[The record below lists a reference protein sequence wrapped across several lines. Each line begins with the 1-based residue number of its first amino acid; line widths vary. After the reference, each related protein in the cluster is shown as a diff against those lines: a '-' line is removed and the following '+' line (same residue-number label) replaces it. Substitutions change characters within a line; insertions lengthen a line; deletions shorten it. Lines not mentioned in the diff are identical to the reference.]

1 MTRPTA
7 TTGKTSFGAR
17 LGLFSDR
24 TTQWL
29 GTAVWRIASLFGL
42 GLIGASGLCQ
52 TVATQIEAHA
62 ATVSIDAPS
71 PTGAVLDAQA
81 AAQAAAD
88 GRMELS
94 LQQAIRMALEN
105 NLDIQIE
112 QVDQTVAADG
122 VRRSQGGGTPNQ
134 INYSIAEAPA
144 GVGVSAMPLLTTT
157 SKSYPASVDTT
168 GVVASSSYDTGH
180 VLEAQHSLSIAQAPY
195 SAGSGIPAFDAA
207 LQGQFGWIRR
217 NPANSI
223 ITTAVTPGDTNI
235 ANNTLGNF
243 TLSKGFSPG
252 TSVQLG
258 VNDFVQSY
266 YSGRSSAVPFTHPNA
281 IALIA
286 QPLLRGAGRANNT
299 RFIAIAKTNK
309 KISQY
314 LLEQQMI
321 STISGV
327 EALYYDL
334 VSLQDT
340 VAVQQHVLK
349 ASQDLLSDD
358 RQQLAVGRMPP
369 IEVARAETLVT
380 ANQLALSQAEAR
392 RDQQENILRSVVD
405 PHSLSASQGK
415 LSELVATDILSP
427 GMDLPQTPVSDL
439 IQHALE
445 QRPDVRQYKLQI
457 TNGVRAVAG
466 SSNARL
472 PEVDL
477 YGSYQTRGV
486 IAPGLIPIAG
496 NPTTGAPLVD
506 PIPAGGQRASN
517 VVEAGIQ
524 FNLPL
529 QNNVAEADLGADR
542 AELRQEQLRLTQV
555 EAQAAAEVRNALI
568 GVNAAKLAA
577 QAATASRK
585 LQEQLLSAE
594 MEKFHAALS
603 TNFAV
608 IQQETYL
615 AQAETTE
622 VAEQAAWKKAE
633 VRMHRA
639 LGDTLQERG
648 IERPSNAPK

>member
-1 MTRPTA
+1 MTRPRA

-17 LGLFSDR
+17 PGLFSDR

-52 TVATQIEAHA
+52 TVATQVEAHA

-358 RQQLAVGRMPP
+358 KQQLAVGRMPP

-486 IAPGLIPIAG
+486 IAPGLIPITG

-529 QNNVAEADLGADR
+529 QNKVAEADLGADR

-633 VRMHRA
+633 VRLHRA
-639 LGDTLQERG
+639 LGDTLQESG

>member
-1 MTRPTA
+1 MMALTGRIRK
-7 TTGKTSFGAR
+7 TTFGA
-17 LGLFSDR
+17 GLVLLSTR

-29 GTAVWRIASLFGL
+29 PTAAWRIASLSGL
-42 GLIGASGLCQ
+42 GLIGASALCQ
-52 TVATQIEAHA
+52 TVAPQVESHV

-71 PTGAVLDAQA
+71 PTRAVLDAQA
-81 AAQAAAD
+81 AAQAAAE

-112 QVDQTVAADG
+112 QVDQAVADNG
-122 VRRSQGGGTPNQ
+122 VSRSKGGGTPNQ

-157 SKSYPASVDTT
+157 AKSYPASVDTT

-180 VLEAQHSLSIAQAPY
+180 VLEAQHSLSIAQTPY

-217 NPANSI
+217 DPSNSI
-223 ITTAVTPGDTNI
+223 ITTGVTPGDKNI

-252 TSVQLG
+252 TSIQFG
-258 VNDFVQSY
+258 INDFVQSY

-309 KISQY
+309 KISQF

-380 ANQLALSQAEAR
+380 ANQLALNQAEAR

-405 PHSLSASQGK
+405 PHSLTASQGK
-415 LSELVATDILSP
+415 LGTLVATDVLSP
-427 GMDLPQTPVSDL
+427 GMDGPQMPVSDL
-439 IQHALE
+439 IQRALE

-472 PEVDL
+472 PELDL

-486 IAPGLIPIAG
+486 IVPGLIPIAG
-496 NPTTGAPLVD
+496 DPTTGAPLLD
-506 PIPAGGQRASN
+506 AIPAGGQRASN
-517 VVEAGIQ
+517 VIEAGIQ
-524 FNLPL
+524 FNLPV
-529 QNNVAEADLGADR
+529 QNKVAEADLGADR

-568 GVNAAKLAA
+568 GVNAAMLAA
-577 QAATASRK
+577 QSATASRE
-585 LQEQLLSAE
+585 LQEKLLSAE
-594 MEKFHAALS
+594 MEKFHAGLS

-622 VAEQAAWKKAE
+622 VAEQAAWKIAE
-633 VRMHRA
+633 VRLHRA
-639 LGDTLQERG
+639 LGDTLEESG
-648 IERPSNAPK
+648 IKGPSNAPN